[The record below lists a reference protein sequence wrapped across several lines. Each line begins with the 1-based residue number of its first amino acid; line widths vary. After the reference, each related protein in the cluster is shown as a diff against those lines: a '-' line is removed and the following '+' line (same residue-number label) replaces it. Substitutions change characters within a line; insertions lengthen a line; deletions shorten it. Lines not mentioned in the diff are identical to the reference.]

1 MKYRLLFMV
10 VFMVCCSITQNAPAQ
25 DYMVGEG
32 DVLKINV
39 FGHDEL
45 TTVARVSGDGSIK
58 FPLIG
63 QIEAGGLTLS
73 QISEKIANLLS
84 DGYVVDPQV
93 SIFVQEF
100 RSKKAFIMGEV
111 HKPGFHVLSG
121 NTTFLEL
128 LSVAGG
134 VTKDAADKAT
144 IKRKP
149 EAPDKEEIIITVDLK
164 SLLERGDTSRDV
176 PIMDGDSIYIPKTGV
191 FYATGEVVKP
201 GEYKY
206 VEGLTVIK
214 AITVAGGFTG
224 IASKGRVKIMRKV
237 SGKED
242 VVEKVKMDDPV
253 FPDDVIV
260 VPESFF

>member
-1 MKYRLLFMV
+1 MKYRLLFMF
-10 VFMVCCSITQNAPAQ
+10 VFMLCCVTQNAPAQ

-32 DVLKINV
+32 DVLRINV

-63 QIEAGGLTLS
+63 QLDVGGLTLL
-73 QISEKIANLLS
+73 QISDRISTSLS

-111 HKPGFHVLSG
+111 NKPGFHVLSG

-144 IKRKP
+144 IKRKSDP
-149 EAPDKEEIIITVDLK
+149 TNKEEIIITVDLK

-206 VEGLTVIK
+206 VEGMTVIK

-237 SGKED
+237 NGKE
-242 VVEKVKMDDPV
+242 EIIAKAKMDDPV

>member
-1 MKYRLLFMV
+1 MKYRILFMFV
-10 VFMVCCSITQNAPAQ
+10 VMLCCCMTQNAPAQ

-32 DVLKINV
+32 DVLRINV

-63 QIEAGGLTLS
+63 QIDVGGLTLL
-73 QISEKIANLLS
+73 QISDRISTLLS
-84 DGYVVDPQV
+84 EGYVVDPQV

-134 VTKDAADKAT
+134 VTKDAAEKAT
-144 IKRKP
+144 IKRKSD
-149 EAPDKEEIIITVDLK
+149 ATNKEEIIITVDLK
-164 SLLERGDTSRDV
+164 SLLENGDTSRDV
-176 PIMDGDSIYIPKTGV
+176 PIMDGDSIYIAKTGV
-191 FYATGEVVKP
+191 FYATGEVVRP

-206 VEGLTVIK
+206 MEGLTVIK

-237 SGKED
+237 NGQEEII
-242 VVEKVKMDDPV
+242 EKAKMDEPILS
-253 FPDDVIV
+253 DDVIV

>member
-1 MKYRLLFMV
+1 MKYRLFFITFMLFFCMV
-10 VFMVCCSITQNAPAQ
+10 QNAASQ
-25 DYMVGEG
+25 DYLAGEG
-32 DVLKINV
+32 DVLKITV
-39 FGHDEL
+39 FNHDDL
-45 TTVARVSGDGSIK
+45 TTVARVGGDGTIK

-63 QIEAGGLTLS
+63 QIAVGGLTLS
-73 QISEKIANLLS
+73 QISERISKLLS
-84 DGYVVDPQV
+84 DGYAVDPQV
-93 SIFVQEF
+93 SIFIQEF

-111 HKPGFHVLSG
+111 YKPGFHVLSG

-144 IKRKP
+144 IKRKSGNP
-149 EAPDKEEIIITVDLK
+149 GNEEIIITVDLK
-164 SLLERGDTSRDV
+164 SLLEKGDTSRDV

-206 VEGLTVIK
+206 MEGMTVIK

-237 SGKED
+237 NGKEEI
-242 VVEKVKMDDPV
+242 VEKVKMDDPV

>member
-10 VFMVCCSITQNAPAQ
+10 TLMLCCCITHNAPAQ
-25 DYMVGEG
+25 DYIVGEG

-63 QIEAGGLTLS
+63 QIDVGRLTLL
-73 QISEKIANLLS
+73 QISDKISKLLS
-84 DGYVVDPQV
+84 DGYVIDPQV

-111 HKPGFHVLSG
+111 NKPGFHVLSG

-144 IKRKP
+144 IKRKSD
-149 EAPDKEEIIITVDLK
+149 APNSEEIIITVDLR
-164 SLLERGDTSRDV
+164 SLLEKGDTSRDV
-176 PIMDGDSIYIPKTGV
+176 SIMDGDSIYIPKTGV
-191 FYATGEVVKP
+191 FYATGEVMKP

-206 VEGLTVIK
+206 MEGMTVIK

-237 SGKED
+237 NGQEE
-242 VVEKVKMDDPV
+242 VIEKVKMDEPV

>member
-10 VFMVCCSITQNAPAQ
+10 VFMLCCCITQNAPAQ

-63 QIEAGGLTLS
+63 QIDAGGLTLL
-73 QISEKIANLLS
+73 QISDSISKLLS

-111 HKPGFHVLSG
+111 NKPGFHVLSG

-144 IKRKP
+144 IKRKS
-149 EAPDKEEIIITVDLK
+149 EGTNKEEIITVDLK

-206 VEGLTVIK
+206 VEGMTVIK
-214 AITVAGGFTG
+214 AVTVAGGFTG

-237 SGKED
+237 SGKEEII
-242 VVEKVKMDDPV
+242 EKAKMDDPV
-253 FPDDVIV
+253 FADDVIV

>member
-1 MKYRLLFMV
+1 
-10 VFMVCCSITQNAPAQ
+10 
-25 DYMVGEG
+25 
-32 DVLKINV
+32 
-39 FGHDEL
+39 
-45 TTVARVSGDGSIK
+45 
-58 FPLIG
+58 
-63 QIEAGGLTLS
+63 
-73 QISEKIANLLS
+73 
-84 DGYVVDPQV
+84 
-93 SIFVQEF
+93 
-100 RSKKAFIMGEV
+100 MGEV

-144 IKRKP
+144 IKRKSATP
-149 EAPDKEEIIITVDLK
+149 TEEDIVITVDLK
-164 SLLERGDTSRDV
+164 SLLEKGDTSRDV
-176 PIMDGDSIYIPKTGV
+176 SVMDGDSIYIGKTGV

-206 VEGLTVIK
+206 MEGLTVIK

-237 SGKED
+237 NGKED
-242 VVEKVKMDDPV
+242 VIEKVKMDDPL

>member
-1 MKYRLLFMV
+1 MKYRLLFM
-10 VFMVCCSITQNAPAQ
+10 FAFILCCCVAQ
-25 DYMVGEG
+25 DAASLDYIAGEG
-32 DVLKINV
+32 DVLKITV
-39 FGHDEL
+39 FNHDDL
-45 TTVARVSGDGSIK
+45 TTVARVGGDGTIK

-63 QIEAGGLTLS
+63 QIEVGGMTLS
-73 QISEKIANLLS
+73 QISERISKSLS

-93 SIFVQEF
+93 SIFIQEF

-111 HKPGFHVLSG
+111 HRPGFHVLSG

-134 VTKDAADKAT
+134 VTKDAAEKAT
-144 IKRKP
+144 IKRKSD
-149 EAPDKEEIIITVDLK
+149 APDNEEIVITVDLK
-164 SLLERGDTSRDV
+164 SLLEKGDTSRDV

-206 VEGLTVIK
+206 MEGMTVIK

-237 SGKED
+237 NGRED
-242 VVEKVKMDDPV
+242 VLEKVKMDDPI

>member
-1 MKYRLLFMV
+1 MKYRILFIFAVMI
-10 VFMVCCSITQNAPAQ
+10 CCCIAQNAPAQ

-32 DVLKINV
+32 DVLRINV

-58 FPLIG
+58 LPLIG
-63 QIEAGGLTLS
+63 QIDVGGLTLL
-73 QISEKIANLLS
+73 QISDRISKLLS

-111 HKPGFHVLSG
+111 NKPGFHVLSG

-144 IKRKP
+144 IKRK
-149 EAPDKEEIIITVDLK
+149 ADATNKEEIIITVDLK
-164 SLLERGDTSRDV
+164 SLLEKGDTSRDV

-191 FYATGEVVKP
+191 YYATGEVVKP

-206 VEGLTVIK
+206 VDGMTVIK
-214 AITVAGGFTG
+214 AITVAGGFSG

-237 SGKED
+237 NGKEEII
-242 VVEKVKMDDPV
+242 EKVKMDEPV